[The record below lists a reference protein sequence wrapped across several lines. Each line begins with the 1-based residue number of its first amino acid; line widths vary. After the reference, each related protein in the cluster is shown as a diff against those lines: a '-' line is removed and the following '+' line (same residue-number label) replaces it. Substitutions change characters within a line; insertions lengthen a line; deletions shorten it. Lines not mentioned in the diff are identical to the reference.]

1 MRNLFAAS
9 LTALCLAC
17 SAGAEVLPA
26 EKALPDDTLLMF
38 TLPDFSK
45 VRDIYQH
52 SPHGRFWNDP
62 AMKDFKDKFLGKLT
76 GDYLTPL
83 EHQLGVRFADYTNL
97 AQGQFT
103 IALVQNGWLGV
114 EGQSPAFVVLLDA
127 KDQSA
132 QLKTNLAELKKKWVD
147 SGKTVQT
154 ETIHGIDFSAIT
166 PALGEVSKTLKKP
179 LATLANGQTVDP
191 MDDPDAKKAPK
202 SRLYIGQVESL
213 LVVGDTPKV
222 IEKILARM
230 SGGPVKTLSE
240 VAGFDANAGMFHD
253 VPAFGWINAKALV
266 EVWSRPKDE
275 PADAET
281 ANPLGF
287 KPDKV
292 MAALGLNGLKSIAFN
307 YSVSS
312 EGTLCNIMLA
322 VPESSRTGLFK
333 ILAGE
338 SKDYNPPP
346 FVPADAVKFQRWRID
361 GQKTWATI
369 RKMLSDISP
378 PALGMMD
385 FVLKTADAAAKEK
398 DPGFDLDKALFG
410 NLGDDII
417 TYEKSPSGGS
427 LAELSSPPSIFLISS
442 PNPEQIAGALKSLL
456 VLYTQP
462 STAPAD
468 REFLGHKIYTI
479 PLPAAPTAGGKG
491 PAAAPRSLSYAC
503 ASGYVAITTDTAI
516 LEEFLRS
523 GETPPKPLSE
533 TPGLSDAA
541 QKVTGSGA
549 SLFGFANEKQS
560 RRVLFETLKKD
571 PDSLNNLEG
580 LAPLA
585 SLMGLPEL
593 KVKDWVDVSLL
604 PDFGQVS
611 RYFYFSV
618 YGGSANA
625 DGLTFKAFAPTPPEL
640 NK

>member
-1 MRNLFAAS
+1 
-9 LTALCLAC
+9 
-17 SAGAEVLPA
+17 
-26 EKALPDDTLLMF
+26 
-38 TLPDFSK
+38 
-45 VRDIYQH
+45 
-52 SPHGRFWNDP
+52 
-62 AMKDFKDKFLGKLT
+62 MKDFKNKFLDKLT
-76 GDYLTPL
+76 GDYITPL
-83 EHQLGVRFADYTNL
+83 EHQLGVHFADYTNL

-103 IALVQNGWLGV
+103 VALVQNGWQGA
-114 EGQSPAFVVLLDA
+114 EGQSPSLVVLLDT

-132 QLKTNLAELKKKWVD
+132 QLKTNLADLKKKWVD
-147 SGKTVQT
+147 SGKTIQT

-166 PALGEVSKTLKKP
+166 PSLGEVSKTLKKP
-179 LATLANGQTVDP
+179 LATLANGETVEP
-191 MDDPDAKKAPK
+191 MDDPDTKKAPRNK
-202 SRLYIGQVESL
+202 LYIGQVESL
-213 LVVGDTPKV
+213 LVVGDSPKV
-222 IEKILARM
+222 IEKILVRM
-230 SGGPVKTLSE
+230 SGGPVKTLGE

-266 EVWSRPKDE
+266 DIWSRPKEE
-275 PADAET
+275 PADAEP
-281 ANPLGF
+281 ANPLGI

-292 MAALGLNGLKSIAFN
+292 IAALGLNGLKTIAFN

-312 EGTLCNIMLA
+312 EGTSCNIMLA

-338 SKDYNPPP
+338 AKDYNPPP

-369 RKMLSDISP
+369 RKMLGDISP
-378 PALGMMD
+378 QALGGVD
-385 FVLKTADAAAKEK
+385 FLIKSAEANAREK

-417 TYEKSPSGGS
+417 TYEKSPTGGS

-456 VLYTQP
+456 VLLYAQP
-462 STAPAD
+462 AGAPSD
-468 REFLGHKIYTI
+468 REFLGHKIYTV
-479 PLPAAPTAGGKG
+479 PWPAAPTPGVKG
-491 PAAAPRSLSYAC
+491 PAAAPRSLNYAC
-503 ASGYVAITTDTAI
+503 AGGYLAITSDTAM

-523 GETPPKPLSE
+523 GETPPKALSE

-560 RRVLFETLKKD
+560 RRVLFDTLKKD
-571 PDSLNNLEG
+571 PDSLNNLAG
-580 LAPLA
+580 LAPIA

-593 KVKDWVDVSLL
+593 KVKDWVDISLL

-611 RYFYFSV
+611 KYFYFSV

-625 DGLTFKAFAPTPPEL
+625 DGLSFKAFAPTPPEL